1 MYLKPLNCTLK
12 NGYNGKFHVCKL
24 NYNTKTKK
32 KELSLPLTLPP
43 REHRQAWTPPHLAFS
58 SWLHRHHFPTR
69 TLSPLEN
76 KVKSFSWQELK
87 FCSEQP
93 ERLFILFMCL
103 LPSGPEKSARYY
115 DSLRREPLHAEH
127 SAPHSCPTEAPSRGG
142 S

>member
-1 MYLKPLNCTLK
+1 MVTMVNFML
-12 NGYNGKFHVCKL
+12 CKL
-24 NYNTKTKK
+24 NYNTKILK
-32 KELSLPLTLPP
+32 KELSLLLTLPP
-43 REHRQAWTPPHLAFS
+43 APREHRRARTPPRPAS
-58 SWLHRHHFPTR
+58 SWLHRHRFPVR

-103 LPSGPEKSARYY
+103 LSSGPEKSARYY
-115 DSLRREPLHAEH
+115 DSLRREPLCAER

-142 S
+142 SHKK